1 MSSLISNP
9 PYNIKWKLPAFAQI
23 EPRFSRCELPPES
36 NANYAFIL
44 TAIEK
49 IDTKAALI
57 MPCGIL
63 STENSQ
69 EKEIRKYL
77 IEKNLVDI
85 VITCP
90 DSMFEATN
98 VPTCIVVFNKK
109 KDTTKVTFIDMRSTY
124 EVEKREQRGQC
135 GGASHTNRV
144 YEKNVKI
151 FSQGNI
157 KKALEVI
164 ERRKSEPGFC
174 STVTIEDIKSDNY
187 SLVPSHFIAFQE
199 RKQQHRKI
207 QDIVSDI
214 NRIVREKNACKLTIN
229 ENLAKS
235 FGFNLS
241 LYKQDKN
248 DVKLNEFLKSLG
260 AQKIEKSYY
269 FTATKNKNEIKFE
282 NRSKEMVSS
291 VLMMIL
297 NTWKQHVYYLN
308 TEENRYL
315 AELRDILIDE
325 LMTGKTSME
334 DGD

>member
-109 KDTTKVTFIDMRSTY
+109 KDTTKVTFIDIISTY
-124 EVEKREQRGQC
+124 EVE
-135 GGASHTNRV
+135 
-144 YEKNVKI
+144 
-151 FSQGNI
+151 
-157 KKALEVI
+157 
-164 ERRKSEPGFC
+164 
-174 STVTIEDIKSDNY
+174 
-187 SLVPSHFIAFQE
+187 
-199 RKQQHRKI
+199 
-207 QDIVSDI
+207 
-214 NRIVREKNACKLTIN
+214 
-229 ENLAKS
+229 
-235 FGFNLS
+235 
-241 LYKQDKN
+241 
-248 DVKLNEFLKSLG
+248 
-260 AQKIEKSYY
+260 
-269 FTATKNKNEIKFE
+269 
-282 NRSKEMVSS
+282 
-291 VLMMIL
+291 
-297 NTWKQHVYYLN
+297 
-308 TEENRYL
+308 
-315 AELRDILIDE
+315 
-325 LMTGKTSME
+325 
-334 DGD
+334 

>member
-1 MSSLISNP
+1 
-9 PYNIKWKLPAFAQI
+9 
-23 EPRFSRCELPPES
+23 
-36 NANYAFIL
+36 
-44 TAIEK
+44 
-49 IDTKAALI
+49 
-57 MPCGIL
+57 
-63 STENSQ
+63 
-69 EKEIRKYL
+69 
-77 IEKNLVDI
+77 
-85 VITCP
+85 
-90 DSMFEATN
+90 MFEATN

-260 AQKIEKSYY
+260 AQKIEKSDY